1 MPEEALNQRNFMIW
15 ALIGMSLLL
24 VFNMFSQ
31 PPTQSIEFS
40 YTEFLE
46 RVRQNH
52 IREVLVQGD
61 RLSGRLSDGSTF
73 TSYAPRD
80 PNMVDTLL
88 AQGITIRAG
97 APHDSPWYIIL
108 LTSWGPMLLLIG
120 VWIFFMRQM
129 HGGGGKTM
137 SFGRSRARMIS
148 QESARVTF
156 DNVAGVDEA
165 KEELTEVVD
174 FLSNPKKFTRL
185 GGRIPK
191 GVLLVGPPGTGK
203 TLLAKA
209 VAGEAGVPFFS
220 ISGSDFVE
228 MFVGVGAS
236 RVRDLF
242 AQGKKNAPCL
252 IFIDEIDAV
261 GRQRGAG
268 LGGGHDEREQTLNQ
282 LLVEMDGFE
291 ANEGVILIAATN
303 RPDVLDPALQRPGR
317 FDRQVVVPKPDIR
330 GRRQILQVH
339 SKRTPLGDDVDL
351 EVIAKGTPGFSG
363 ADLENLVNEAALMAA
378 KDNKDCL
385 NMSDFEGAKD
395 KLLMGKER
403 RTMVHTLEE
412 LKNTAYHEAG
422 HAILNLLLPE
432 ADPLHKVTIIPRG
445 QALGLTMHLPDE
457 DKYSY
462 SRVYLES
469 KIAMAFGGRAAEL
482 IVFNKFTT
490 GASND
495 IKLATNLARSMV
507 CRFGMSDRVGPMAV
521 GEQSQEVFI
530 GREWVASREH
540 SEETARLV
548 DAEVKRIIDAAM
560 EIADKLL
567 RENIDALH
575 RVAAALLDRETLTGE
590 ETRRLL
596 EGETLP
602 PLDLKANPRKLIT
615 TKDLEKEK
623 QDKGGGEKAKK
634 NPAQPPRNKAAA
646 SGDQADNTEE
656 LAPGYD
662 LHGRPIPPEGRAEE
676 EDTPEVEQRP
686 REKSTGKAKA
696 EAPAAKTKK
705 KPAACSPLGAAL
717 SGIPEDAAPE
727 DAADEEPQEQ
737 DGKDA
742 EDKPKTD

>member
-1 MPEEALNQRNFMIW
+1 MVW
-15 ALIGMSLLL
+15 ALVGMMMML
-24 VFNMFSQ
+24 VFNMFGRQPAPSTEYTYSQ
-31 PPTQSIEFS
+31 
-40 YTEFLE
+40 FLE
-46 RVRQNH
+46 KVQQQQV
-52 IREVLVQGD
+52 REVLLQGD
-61 RLSGRLSDGSTF
+61 KISGKLTDGSPF
-73 TSYAPRD
+73 ISFAPRD
-80 PNMVDTLL
+80 PRLVETLL
-88 AQGITIRAG
+88 NQNVVVKAG
-97 APHDSPWYIIL
+97 PPDDSPWYIIF
-108 LTSWGPMLLLIG
+108 LTSWAPMILLILFW
-120 VWIFFMRQM
+120 VFFMRQM
-129 HGGGGKTM
+129 QGGGGKTM
-137 SFGRSRARMIS
+137 SFGRSRARMIT
-148 QESARVTF
+148 QESARLTF
-156 DNVAGVDEA
+156 ENVAGVDEA

-191 GVLLVGPPGTGK
+191 GVLLIGPPGTGK

-339 SKRTPLGDDVDL
+339 SKRTPLGNDVDL

-378 KDNKDCL
+378 KENKDYL

-403 RTMVHTLEE
+403 RTMVHTPDE

-422 HAILNLLLPE
+422 HAILNILLPE
-432 ADPLHKVTIIPRG
+432 TDPLHKVTIIPRG
-445 QALGLTMHLPDE
+445 QALGLTMYLPDE

-482 IVFNKFTT
+482 IIFNKYTT

-495 IKLATNLARSMV
+495 IKQATNLARSMV
-507 CRFGMSDRVGPMAV
+507 CRFGMSDKIGPMAI

-530 GREWVASREH
+530 GREWVANREH
-540 SEETARLV
+540 SEETARMV
-548 DAEVKRIIDAAM
+548 DAEVKRIIDVGT
-560 EIADKLL
+560 ETADRLL

-575 RVAAALLDRETLTGE
+575 RVAAALLERETLTGE
-590 ETRRLL
+590 ETRQLL
-596 EGETLP
+596 DGNSLP
-602 PLDLKANPRKLIT
+602 PLDLKTNPRKLIT
-615 TKDLEKEK
+615 TKDLEKENK
-623 QDKGGGEKAKK
+623 DGDAGKKTKEASAQARLDKTSAVD
-634 NPAQPPRNKAAA
+634 
-646 SGDQADNTEE
+646 DQNDDAEPTV

-662 LHGRPIPPEGRAEE
+662 LYGRPNPSEDKAEE
-676 EDTPEVEQRP
+676 EHKQEVERKL
-686 REKSTGKAKA
+686 REEQTGTNKP
-696 EAPAAKTKK
+696 EAPAPK
-705 KPAACSPLGAAL
+705 KPTTRSPLASVL
-717 SGIPEDAAPE
+717 SETPEP
-727 DAADEEPQEQ
+727 EQ
-737 DGKDA
+737 DEKD
-742 EDKPKTD
+742 EKKDDS